1 MHALS
6 RLIGAEMKKTDMI
19 KAEKWG
25 DFQLR
30 LTFKTSSCF
39 EELKVSEKMKWTDEQ
54 EVELRTTIASL
65 YYLAKDAENVG
76 LDQVS
81 KIIML
86 TINELDKSLKEGGL
100 DLSDLII
107 KNDLFPLLEFMYKY
121 SNEEKFEMIAQMV
134 QEKEN
139 SESHDLHRA
148 NLIN

>member
-1 MHALS
+1 
-6 RLIGAEMKKTDMI
+6 
-19 KAEKWG
+19 
-25 DFQLR
+25 
-30 LTFKTSSCF
+30 
-39 EELKVSEKMKWTDEQ
+39 MKWTDEQ

-86 TINELDKSLKEGGL
+86 TVNELDKSLKEGGL

>member
-1 MHALS
+1 
-6 RLIGAEMKKTDMI
+6 
-19 KAEKWG
+19 
-25 DFQLR
+25 
-30 LTFKTSSCF
+30 
-39 EELKVSEKMKWTDEQ
+39 MKWTDEQ

-81 KIIML
+81 KIIIL

-107 KNDLFPLLEFMYKY
+107 KNDLLPLLEFMYKY
-121 SNEEKFEMIAQMV
+121 SNEEKFEMIAKMV

-139 SESHDLHRA
+139 SESHDLHRV